1 MQLQSGIY
9 TMDVVTVNASETL
22 EGVGR
27 VIITRA
33 DGKPPSVEIG
43 VGATLKNVWIGG
55 TRETALENSAH
66 IHPATNAV
74 LDGGTFFGYYGGV
87 NCGDS
92 YGQCLKN
99 CRFVNC
105 GTQLLYHPLYVNQ
118 FRAQAGEGVLI
129 QDNVFVGCE
138 GYSIHLYHSPNY
150 CTLLRNFIAA
160 NGHGIAIEGNYN
172 AAKYNIIWQNYT
184 ASCAWLGQD
193 NGTSNLTFRQNLFGY
208 ATTTHWLDYPADS
221 KVGKNYFVEGA
232 TPFGN
237 NPITIQRSMVGYY
250 TGYTSVQL
258 NQAVNNIKTSFNAPL
273 INLLADTSIESNFAV
288 CKLATLNWSVNA

>member
-9 TMDVVTVNASETL
+9 YMDVVTVAPGDTL

-55 TRETALENSAH
+55 TRETVLENSAH

-74 LDGGTFFGYYGGV
+74 LDGVTFFGYYGGV
-87 NCGDS
+87 NCAPGLS
-92 YGQCLKN
+92 QVIQN

-105 GTQLLYHPLYVNQ
+105 GTQLLYHPIYCNSYT
-118 FRAQAGEGVLI
+118 AQAGQGVLI

-150 CTLLRNFIAA
+150 CTILRNFIAA

-172 AAKYNIIWQNYT
+172 TAKYNILWQNYT

-193 NGTSNLTFRQNLFGY
+193 NGTLGLTFRQNLFGY

-232 TPFGN
+232 TVFGN
-237 NPITIQRSMVGYY
+237 NPITIARGLVDNY

-273 INLLADTSIESNFAV
+273 ANLLTDSSVESNFAV
-288 CKLATLNWSVNA
+288 CRMATTNWSANA